1 MTPTFPYPMMPET
14 MTTPRLRLR
23 APVGADA
30 SRIAMF
36 IGDWDVAKMLARVPH
51 PYREADAT
59 AWIGSVDRSTGAT
72 YVLVH
77 ANGVIGAVG
86 IGPRADGVVELG
98 YWLAKPFWG
107 RGLVT
112 EAAAAVINAA
122 RVCGPRAPITC
133 CHFDDNPAS
142 GRVIQKLGFVATGEQ
157 QARCVARNAELRS
170 LTYRLPQFIAE
181 HAAAPASPP
190 ELAPA

>member
-1 MTPTFPYPMMPET
+1 MTTTFPCHLMPET
-14 MTTPRLRLR
+14 MTTQRLRLR
-23 APVGADA
+23 APVQADA

-51 PYREADAT
+51 PYREADAI
-59 AWIGSVDRSTGAT
+59 AWIGSVDRSKRAN

-86 IGPRADGVVELG
+86 IEQRADGVAELG

-112 EAAAAVINAA
+112 EAATAVINAA
-122 RVCGPRAPITC
+122 RVCGPRAAITC
-133 CHFDDNPAS
+133 SHFDDNPAS
-142 GRVIQKLGFVATGEQ
+142 ERVIQKLGFVATGEQ
-157 QARCVARNAELRS
+157 QARSVSRNADVRL
-170 LTYRLPQFIAE
+170 LTYRLPVVIPTRAT
-181 HAAAPASPP
+181 AATSPP
-190 ELAPA
+190 ELTPA